1 MNWRFL
7 RPWPWLDTRARFVAG
22 VPRGGRLL
30 DLGCSDGETL
40 THMAELRPD
49 LRFAAADRVA
59 ALQQGPRDCDFRP
72 ADFERDPLPWPD
84 AVMDAVT
91 CMHVVEHLTGV
102 ERLLREIARVLK
114 PGGRVYLE
122 TPHPRS
128 LTLPRLR
135 TGSGG
140 FDFTLNFYDD
150 PTHVR
155 VVTERELCEG
165 LRTAGCAIVAHG
177 VSRNWLFAGAHL
189 LFRHLPPSRKKY
201 TAQVHWIGWSAYVL
215 AQRPIQEGPR

>member
-1 MNWRFL
+1 
-7 RPWPWLDTRARFVAG
+7 
-22 VPRGGRLL
+22 
-30 DLGCSDGETL
+30 
-40 THMAELRPD
+40 MAELRPD

-59 ALQQGPRDCDFRP
+59 ALQQGPRDCDFRQ

-155 VVTERELCEG
+155 VVTERELCEE
-165 LRTAGCAIVAHG
+165 LRAAGCAIVAHG